1 MNAPRSLMIT
11 ASAIAG
17 LFAATNV
24 PAADATTVPSG
35 NSIEVASVVVA
46 YGDLNLDSDQG
57 VAQLQ
62 RRLVAAANKVCGRPD
77 PRNLRMVESARACF
91 DAAMVRAVAKVGNE
105 RLARLNESRTRALR
119 G

>member
-1 MNAPRSLMIT
+1 MNAPRSLLIT

-17 LFAATNV
+17 LFAATSA
-24 PAADATTVPSG
+24 PAAEVVTATGG
-35 NSIEVASVVVA
+35 NSVEVASVVVA

-77 PRNLRMVESARACF
+77 PRNLRMAEAARDCV
-91 DAAMVRAVAKVGNE
+91 DQAMVRAVAKVGNE